1 MTGILYS
8 IQIGAAIIL
17 IALILLQ
24 RSSGDMGSAFGESSF
39 MHTRRGA
46 ERFLFIV
53 TTVVAIVF
61 VGASLAVAL
70 S

>member
-8 IQIGAAIIL
+8 IQIGSAILL

-24 RSSGDMGSAFGESSF
+24 KSSGDMGSAFGDSSF

-46 ERFLFIV
+46 ERFFFIL
-53 TTVVAIVF
+53 TIIVAMIF
-61 VGASLAVAL
+61 VGTSLAVVL